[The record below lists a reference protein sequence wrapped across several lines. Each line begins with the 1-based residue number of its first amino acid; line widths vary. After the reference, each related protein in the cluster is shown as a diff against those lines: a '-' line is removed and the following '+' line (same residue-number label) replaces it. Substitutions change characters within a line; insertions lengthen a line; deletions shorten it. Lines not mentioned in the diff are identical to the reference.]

1 MGKLNLIEQEYSS
14 AVGKFKEEWFSNSE
28 FEKWYSFVTDELPE
42 KEKIVYLIVILHE
55 QVINGGFHQ
64 YFVNGYGQ
72 FASITIECLKE
83 VGAFEK
89 AKLLRSAY
97 GLINKEE
104 LDDHKFRKRLIKQK
118 IDGLFIEDSLY
129 EPLGKLDDEFYDSQ
143 EEIEHL
149 LVKYLIKDDSTY
161 TD

>member
-1 MGKLNLIEQEYSS
+1 MSRLNLIEQEYSS
-14 AVGKFKEEWFSNSE
+14 AVGKLKEEWFSNSE
-28 FEKWYSFVTDELPE
+28 FEKWYDFVANELPE
-42 KEKIVYLIVILHE
+42 KERTVYLIVILHE

-72 FASITIECLKE
+72 FAPITIECLKE
-83 VGAFEK
+83 VGAVEK

-104 LDDHKFRKRLIKQK
+104 LDDYKFRKKLTGQK
-118 IDGLFIEDSLY
+118 INSLFLEDSLY
-129 EPLGKLDDEFYDSQ
+129 EPLGKLDNEFYDSQ

-149 LVKYLIKDDSTY
+149 LVKYLIKDANASKD
-161 TD
+161 